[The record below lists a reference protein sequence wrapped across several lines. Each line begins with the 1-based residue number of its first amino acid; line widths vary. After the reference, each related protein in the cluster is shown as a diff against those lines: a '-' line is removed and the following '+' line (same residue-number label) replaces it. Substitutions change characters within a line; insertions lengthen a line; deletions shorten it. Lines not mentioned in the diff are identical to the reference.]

1 MKRAISTVERTLSVP
16 RKQRLRIGE
25 LLKQEGFINDQQ
37 LSQALEEKS
46 PDQKLGDRLIQ
57 ESYITELQLIE
68 VLQQQLDISHE
79 RLNNYPFDRSILNLV
94 PKQFAIDNNVIP
106 LKRDGNRLYIA
117 TADPLDYFVINNLRL
132 QTGFKIEPVIAIK
145 DEIRQSIMKMYERED
160 FTDEFDEEAPK
171 EHRQDLSLEEESSPV
186 VKLMNQLIQQAV
198 VEGASDI
205 HVDPQE
211 EQVVVRLRVDGALR
225 NEQFLAKSV
234 QSSLTTRIKIMANLD
249 ITQQKIP
256 QDGRIKRLVE
266 GRDVDLRVSTLPTI
280 FGEKV
285 VIRVLDTMSVSNRMD
300 QIGFEPDNLNKFRT
314 MIEKPYGIV
323 LLTGPTGSG
332 KTSTMYAA
340 LTHLNEEESNLIT
353 LEDPVEYELE
363 GVNQIQVN
371 SNAGL
376 TFASGLRS
384 LLRQDPDIIMV
395 GEIRDGETANMAVRA
410 SITGHLVLS
419 TLHTNDSTGAIN
431 RLVNMD
437 VEMFLV
443 GTSVNGIVAQRL
455 VRTICEDCETTRPIS
470 QLERDVFNRYGIDLD
485 EVKKGSGCATCNN
498 TGYRGRTAIHEVLLI
513 DEAIREAILD
523 GKTKIEIERIA
534 KQQGFTRL
542 FEDGL
547 RKVERGE
554 TTLEE
559 VYRVASE

>member
-1 MKRAISTVERTLSVP
+1 MP

-46 PDQKLGDRLIQ
+46 PDQKLGDKLIQ

-94 PKQFAIDNNVIP
+94 PKQFAIDNSVIP
-106 LKRDGNRLYIA
+106 LKRDGNQLYVA

-160 FTDEFDEEAPK
+160 FTDEFAEQAPK
-171 EHRQDLSLEEESSPV
+171 EQRQDLSLEEESSPV

-225 NEQFLAKSV
+225 HEQFLAKSV

-371 SNAGL
+371 SNVGL

-384 LLRQDPDIIMV
+384 ILRQDPDIIMV

-455 VRTICEDCETTRPIS
+455 VRMICQDCETTRPTS

-513 DEAIREAILD
+513 DEVIREAILD

>member
-1 MKRAISTVERTLSVP
+1 MP
-16 RKQRLRIGE
+16 RRQRLRIGE

-46 PDQKLGDRLIQ
+46 PDQKLGDKLIQ

-94 PKQFAIDNNVIP
+94 PKQFAIDNSVIP
-106 LKRDGNRLYIA
+106 LKRDGNRLYVA

-160 FTDEFDEEAPK
+160 FTDEFAEQAPK
-171 EHRQDLSLEEESSPV
+171 EERQDLSLEEESSPV

-225 NEQFLAKSV
+225 HEQFLAKNV

-371 SNAGL
+371 SNVGL

-384 LLRQDPDIIMV
+384 ILRQDPDIIMV

-455 VRTICEDCETTRPIS
+455 VRMICQDCETTRPIS

-513 DEAIREAILD
+513 DEVIREAILD

>member
-1 MKRAISTVERTLSVP
+1 MP

>member
-1 MKRAISTVERTLSVP
+1 MP
-16 RKQRLRIGE
+16 RRIRLRIGE
-25 LLKQEGFINDQQ
+25 LLKQEGFINDEQ

-46 PDQKLGDRLIQ
+46 PDQKLGDKLIQ
-57 ESYITELQLIE
+57 EGYITELQLIE
-68 VLQQQLDISHE
+68 VLQQQLGITHE
-79 RLNNYPFDRSILNLV
+79 RLNDYPFDRSILNLV

-106 LKRDGNRLYIA
+106 LKRDGNRLYVA

-132 QTGFKIEPVIAIK
+132 QTGFKVEPVIALK

-160 FTDEFDEEAPK
+160 FADEFEQENPT
-171 EHRQDLSLEEESSPV
+171 EQRQDLSLEEESSPV

-211 EQVVVRLRVDGALR
+211 EQVLVRLRVDGALR
-225 NEQFLAKSV
+225 HEQILAKNV

-249 ITQQKIP
+249 ITQQKVP

-266 GRDVDLRVSTLPTI
+266 GRDIDLRVSTLPTI
-280 FGEKV
+280 FGEKI
-285 VIRVLDTMSVSNRMD
+285 VIRVLDTMSVSNRLD
-300 QIGFEPDNLNKFRT
+300 QIGFEPENLNKFRE

-340 LTHLNEEESNLIT
+340 LTHLNEEQSNLIT
-353 LEDPVEYELE
+353 VEDPVEYELE

-371 SNAGL
+371 PNVGL

-384 LLRQDPDIIMV
+384 ILRQDPDIIMV

-455 VRTICEDCETTRPIS
+455 VRTICRDCMTSRQVTE
-470 QLERDVFNRYGIDLD
+470 LERDVFKRYGMDLD
-485 EVKKGSGCATCNN
+485 HVKKGSGCATCNN

-513 DEAIREAILD
+513 DERVREAILD
-523 GKTKIEIERIA
+523 GKNKVEIERVA
-534 KQQGFTRL
+534 KEQGFTRL

>member
-1 MKRAISTVERTLSVP
+1 M
-16 RKQRLRIGE
+16 
-25 LLKQEGFINDQQ
+25 LKQEGFINDQQ

-46 PDQKLGDRLIQ
+46 PDQKLGDKLIQ

-94 PKQFAIDNNVIP
+94 PKQFAIDNSVIP
-106 LKRDGNRLYIA
+106 LKRDGNRLYVA

-160 FTDEFDEEAPK
+160 FTDEFAEQAPK
-171 EHRQDLSLEEESSPV
+171 EERQDLSLEEESSPV

-225 NEQFLAKSV
+225 HEQFLAKNV

-371 SNAGL
+371 SNVGL

-384 LLRQDPDIIMV
+384 ILRQDPDIIMV

-455 VRTICEDCETTRPIS
+455 VRMICQDCETTRPIS

-513 DEAIREAILD
+513 DEVIREAILD